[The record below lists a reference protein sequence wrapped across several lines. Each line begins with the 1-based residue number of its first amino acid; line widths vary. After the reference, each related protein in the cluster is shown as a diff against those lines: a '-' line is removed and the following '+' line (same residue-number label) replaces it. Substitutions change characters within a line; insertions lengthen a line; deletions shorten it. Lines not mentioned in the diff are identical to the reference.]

1 MASPSIADVSS
12 DCPVL
17 IVGAGPTGL
26 TAALELARRDVPV
39 RIIERRDGPSP
50 LSRAVGIM
58 PWAMDILDQSGAG
71 DQIRAKSQPVHRV
84 EVWNGTKV
92 AANIKLDVDPDP
104 NQRLLCLPQNETE
117 AILAQILAKH
127 GVTVQYETTLETLS
141 EHSKDHVA
149 AMINGTLSR
158 HAFVLG
164 ADGVRSR
171 VRDYLGETLEGY
183 DLPTQ
188 WSIAD
193 IDAHDWTEPGVFR
206 VYLKDDGNAAFVIP
220 IGPTRYRIVASEPGA
235 LAAMPVPIKVDH
247 IHREGDFTI
256 GIKQANSYGRGR
268 VWIAGDAA
276 HVHSP
281 VGGRGM
287 NLGVQDADEWAE
299 RLMTGRLDAGDDE
312 GYSAARHKRGREIV
326 EFTEKSRQ
334 GVMVENSLA
343 KRLSLRAL
351 GVFGGILPIN
361 RMIVRRMLRT

>member
-1 MASPSIADVSS
+1 MASPSLSDVTT
-12 DCPVL
+12 DRPVL

-39 RIIERRDGPSP
+39 HIIERREGPSP

-58 PWAMDILDQSGAG
+58 PWGMDILDKSGAG
-71 DQIRAKSQPVHRV
+71 DLIRAKSQPVQRV

-92 AANIKLDVDPDP
+92 ATNIKLDVDPDP

-117 AILAQILAKH
+117 AILAQKLAEH
-127 GVTVQYETTLETLS
+127 GVTVQYETTLEALFEQS
-141 EHSKDHVA
+141 ADCVIA
-149 AMINGTLSR
+149 QINGETSH

-164 ADGVRSR
+164 ADGVRSS
-171 VRDYLGETLEGY
+171 VRAYLGETLEGY

-235 LAAMPVPIKVDH
+235 LASMPVPIKVDH

-256 GIKQANSYGRGR
+256 GIRQAESYGRGR

-287 NLGVQDADEWAE
+287 NLGLQDADEWAD
-299 RLMTGRLDAGDDE
+299 RLISGRLAKGVDE
-312 GYSAARHKRGREIV
+312 GYSAARHERGREIV
-326 EFTEKSRQ
+326 AFTEKSRQ
-334 GVMVENSLA
+334 SVMTKASLT
-343 KRLSLRAL
+343 KRLSLRMLGAL
-351 GVFGGILPIN
+351 GGILPIN